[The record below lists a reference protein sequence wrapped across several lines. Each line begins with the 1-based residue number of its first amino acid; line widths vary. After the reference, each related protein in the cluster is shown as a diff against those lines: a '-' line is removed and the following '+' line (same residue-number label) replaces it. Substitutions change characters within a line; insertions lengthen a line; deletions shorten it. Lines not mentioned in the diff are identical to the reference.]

1 MKVSIRLISIACFL
15 IFTLINISCKT
26 KFEKIRISNDPER
39 ILKEAHAY
47 FKAEDF
53 YKAQTLYEM
62 AIPAFR
68 GKLEAEQI
76 FFNYAYTHFNT
87 KQYML
92 SSHYFKNF
100 ANTFGNSPKKEEA
113 DYMAAFSHYEMSPEH
128 NLDQTESEKAIEAFQ
143 LFMNTYPDSERVKK
157 CNKFITD
164 IRAKMEEKAYKE
176 GKLYYDL
183 KRYNS
188 ATTSLSNM
196 LKDFP
201 ETDKAAEVRYLIAK
215 ASFLLADNSVYL
227 KKEERYTEAIARCND
242 FLKKHSR
249 TEFKKEVSS
258 FLEDSEKELNKITN
272 GRS

>member
-1 MKVSIRLISIACFL
+1 MKLSFRLITFTFL
-15 IFTLINISCKT
+15 LAMILLGSSCKT
-26 KFEKIRISNDPER
+26 KFEKVRISNDPER

-47 FKAEDF
+47 FAAENY
-53 YKAQTLYEM
+53 YKAQTLYEL

-68 GKLEAEQI
+68 GKIEAEDI
-76 FFNYAYTHFNT
+76 FFNYAYTHYYV

-100 ANTFGNSPKKEEA
+100 AQTFGNSPRKEEA
-113 DYMAAFSHYEMSPEH
+113 DYMAAYSFYEMSPAY
-128 NLDQTESEKAIEAFQ
+128 NLDQTNSDKAIEAFQ
-143 LFMNTYPDSERVKK
+143 LFMNTYPKSERVSE
-157 CNKFITD
+157 CNKLIVEL
-164 IRAKMEEKAYKE
+164 RSKMEEKAFVE
-176 GKLYYDL
+176 GRLYFDL

-188 ATTSLSNM
+188 ATTYLANM

-227 KKEERYTEAIARCND
+227 KKEERYTETIAKCND
-242 FLKKHSR
+242 FLKKHSA
-249 TEFKKEVSS
+249 TKFKKEVSS
-258 FLEDSEKELNKITN
+258 FLEDSRKELNKLTD